1 MNGNLQSSDLRAGE
15 KIMILILLILWS
27 QVPYPEDSWIY
38 RLVVQKRELN
48 WGWKFV
54 KCLGTD
60 KHTDT
65 TIHEKAENEKR
76 GGLIS
81 ECQGPVKEEP
91 AKKSK
96 MEQGNRKVQ
105 NCNISKT
112 KGTESFRKE

>member
-76 GGLIS
+76 GGLDFRMPRAS
-81 ECQGPVKEEP
+81 KRRTCKE
-91 AKKSK
+91 
-96 MEQGNRKVQ
+96 
-105 NCNISKT
+105 I
-112 KGTESFRKE
+112 